1 MRATRQQL
9 QKDVM
14 SIGEDIVLSERFEKA
29 WRVPH
34 HHKKGTIA
42 QHSLDT
48 AGYALRISRW
58 LSRRG
63 VSVNERETVRA
74 SLLHDIGMTE
84 DEVFLSPSRIKAYT
98 HPQEGSRIAREEFGV
113 SELQADA
120 ILRHMWPIGH
130 IPPHSIEGWVLV
142 AADKCCSIHEIHR
155 AFAPWARRQA
165 PDCPDCPF
173 PGARPYM
180 R

>member
-1 MRATRQQL
+1 MNATRQQL

-34 HHKKGTIA
+34 HHKRGTIA

-63 VSVNERETVRA
+63 
-74 SLLHDIGMTE
+74 
-84 DEVFLSPSRIKAYT
+84 
-98 HPQEGSRIAREEFGV
+98 
-113 SELQADA
+113 
-120 ILRHMWPIGH
+120 
-130 IPPHSIEGWVLV
+130 
-142 AADKCCSIHEIHR
+142 
-155 AFAPWARRQA
+155 
-165 PDCPDCPF
+165 
-173 PGARPYM
+173 
-180 R
+180 

>member
-155 AFAPWARRQA
+155 AFAPCARH
-165 PDCPDCPF
+165 
-173 PGARPYM
+173 
-180 R
+180 